1 MPTTF
6 PTLSKL
12 PAKEGYRRIP
22 LYDPT
27 LRSRSDDGLIVTRL
41 KHTRFPWQWWF
52 VYRELPEADLE
63 TLDTFQETV
72 GVGAEAFNWTDPV
85 SGTTYV
91 CRFAEP
97 IDAKLE
103 TDMANVWYAGIHLCE
118 AVGVVL

>member
-1 MPTTF
+1 MAF
-6 PTLSKL
+6 PTLSKV
-12 PAKEGYRRIP
+12 PAKEGYRRVP

-27 LRSRSDDGLIVTRL
+27 LRSKSEDGLIVTRRR
-41 KHTRFPWQWWF
+41 HTRLPWQWWF
-52 VYRELPEADLE
+52 VYRELPEADLA
-63 TLDTFQETV
+63 TLDTYQGTV
-72 GVGAEAFNWTDPV
+72 GVGADAFQWTDPV

-103 TDMANVWYAGIHLCE
+103 NDMANVWQVSIHLYE